1 MSFIHPLAKL
11 ELEEAALYYSDISS
25 DLAEQFLNDF
35 EQTLSFIESIPN
47 AWSNYFF
54 GLKKLNFK
62 VFPFSIIYRIE
73 VTKEITIVAIQHHS
87 RKPFY
92 WKRRV

>member
-1 MSFIHPLAKL
+1 MSFIHPSAKV
-11 ELEEAALYYSDISS
+11 ELEEAALYYSDISLA
-25 DLAEQFLNDF
+25 LAEQFLSDF
-35 EQTLSFIESIPN
+35 EQTLSFVESVPN

-54 GLKKLNFK
+54 ELKKLNFK

-73 VTKEITIVAIQHHS
+73 ETKEITIVAIQHHS

-92 WKRRV
+92 WQERL